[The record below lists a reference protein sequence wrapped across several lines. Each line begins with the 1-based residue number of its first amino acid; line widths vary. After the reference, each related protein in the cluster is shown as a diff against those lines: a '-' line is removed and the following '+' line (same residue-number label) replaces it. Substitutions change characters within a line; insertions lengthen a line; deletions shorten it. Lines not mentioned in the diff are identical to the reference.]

1 MRRTV
6 QTMSRL
12 FPLILLFCVSPA
24 WGDPTA
30 SPTAPPPTLLTV
42 HLRDKPLS
50 DALQLITAQTGIV
63 FDKNSPRPRE
73 GFPDPTISIDRDRAP
88 FWEVMAELSRLGGVS
103 PMYRSA
109 GRITLFPDEGRW
121 GRQPAVLLGAIRINA
136 FGIQSQKVIALGR
149 SPKQSTSCQ
158 LQVEIEAEPKLTAV
172 CVQNF
177 MLQAV
182 TDQDGRAVATAPPPR
197 FQSKI
202 VNFSRGNAGFELSL
216 DPAPTVQR
224 LALVRGSADVII
236 APDARPAEV
245 PDILHADH
253 VKQQFGD
260 LAVQVTCQTL
270 PQDYSVQLIV
280 DYNGDDE
287 QFAKQLVQWIGSADI
302 QLVDGAGVPYPFPA
316 GQSGNHGRRG
326 VARTLLFPRHP
337 RRPPIPGAPEK
348 LQWRMPTS
356 FQLVPITFEFHDL
369 DLP

>member
-1 MRRTV
+1 MW
-6 QTMSRL
+6 RL
-12 FPLILLFCVSPA
+12 FPLILLVCVPAA
-24 WGDPTA
+24 WGEPPA
-30 SPTAPPPTLLTV
+30 NPTAPPSPTLLTL
-42 HLRDKPLS
+42 HLHDKPLS
-50 DALQLITAQTGIV
+50 DALQSITAQTGIV
-63 FDKNSPRPRE
+63 FDKYSPRPRE
-73 GFPDPTISIDRDRAP
+73 GFPDPTISIDRDGSP
-88 FWEVMAELSRLGGVS
+88 FWEVLAELSRLSGIS
-103 PMYRSA
+103 PMDHSSNRM
-109 GRITLFPDEGRW
+109 TVFPEEGRW
-121 GRQPAVLLGAIRINA
+121 GRRPAVLLGAFRVSA
-136 FGIQSQKVIALGR
+136 VGIQSRKVIALGR

-182 TDQDGRAVATAPPPR
+182 TDQGGHVVATAPPPR
-197 FQSKI
+197 FQSKSM
-202 VNFSRGNAGFELSL
+202 NFSRGNAGFELSL
-216 DPAPTVQR
+216 DPDPTVQR
-224 LALVRGSADVII
+224 LALVRGSADVVI

-253 VKQQFGD
+253 VKRQFGD

-287 QFAKQLVQWIGSADI
+287 QFARQLVQWIGSADI

>member
-1 MRRTV
+1 MW
-6 QTMSRL
+6 RL
-12 FPLILLFCVSPA
+12 ALLILLVCVPAARADSP
-24 WGDPTA
+24 A
-30 SPTAPPPTLLTV
+30 SPTAPPPTLLTL

-50 DALQLITAQTGIV
+50 DALQSITAQTGIV

-88 FWEVMAELSRLGGVS
+88 FWEVLAELSRLSGIS
-103 PMYRSA
+103 PMDHSGSRM
-109 GRITLFPDEGRW
+109 TLFPEEGRW
-121 GRQPAVLLGAIRINA
+121 GRRPAVLLGAFRVSA
-136 FGIQSQKVIALGR
+136 VGIHSQKVIALGR
-149 SPKQSTSCQ
+149 SPKQSASCQ
-158 LQVEIEAEPKLTAV
+158 LQVEIESEPKLTAV

-177 MLQAV
+177 MLQSV
-182 TDQDGRAVATAPPPR
+182 TDQDGHAVATAPPPR

-202 VNFSRGNAGFELSL
+202 MNLSRGYAGFELSL

-224 LALVRGSADVII
+224 LALVRGSADVVI
-236 APDARPAEV
+236 APDAKLAEV

-260 LAVQVTCQTL
+260 LTVQVTCQTL

-287 QFAKQLVQWIGSADI
+287 VFAKQLIQWIGGEDI

-316 GQSGNHGRRG
+316 GQSGNHGRMG
-326 VARTLLFPRHP
+326 AARTLLFPRQPHRLP
-337 RRPPIPGAPEK
+337 VPGPPQK

-356 FQLVPITFEFHDL
+356 FQLVPISFEFHDL